1 LEAVVAAVV
10 VAGTEVDWYCSKT
23 KHYGDEMVVD
33 SASEV
38 GGYRRLLVFAG
49 IDSEVYSMT
58 KPRNHALSEDYA
70 YSVLV
75 ELGFV
80 VDLLYE
86 ARLYARQVLQ
96 CRPRQV
102 ARHVSIRSIPP
113 HARKSSTHHG

>member
-1 LEAVVAAVV
+1 LEVVVAAV
-10 VAGTEVDWYCSKT
+10 VAGTEVDWYWSKT

-49 IDSEVYSMT
+49 IDFEVYSTHET
-58 KPRNHALSEDYA
+58 KLRSHALCENCG

-80 VDLLYE
+80 VDSLYE

-96 CRPRQV
+96 CRPKQV
-102 ARHVSIRSIPP
+102 ASHVSSCSIQY
-113 HARKSSTHHG
+113 HA